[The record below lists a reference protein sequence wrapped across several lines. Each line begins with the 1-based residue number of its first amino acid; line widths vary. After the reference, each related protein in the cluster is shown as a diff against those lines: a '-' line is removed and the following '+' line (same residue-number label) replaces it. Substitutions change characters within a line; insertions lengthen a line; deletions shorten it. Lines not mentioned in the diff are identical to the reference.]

1 MLLVVLI
8 WAFHTCK
15 PEMVAEKVMS
25 MFQLVTEIGTGMIRV
40 TVKPPGQALETEA
53 TVEHDPGA
61 LVVTDATVV
70 GAAVDGGTV
79 FTVVGEGGF
88 VVTVTVVGRTV
99 VTGAAVE
106 GAAVFGAVA
115 EQTFTPLNK
124 TLVIAG
130 NALLEGYHTL
140 KPTVLKTVPAFWAPL

>member
-1 MLLVVLI
+1 
-8 WAFHTCK
+8 
-15 PEMVAEKVMS
+15 MVAEKVMS

-79 FTVVGEGGF
+79 FTVVGEAKHALKNDI
-88 VVTVTVVGRTV
+88 VVCFKLNIARPKTTVST
-99 VTGAAVE
+99 
-106 GAAVFGAVA
+106 
-115 EQTFTPLNK
+115 
-124 TLVIAG
+124 
-130 NALLEGYHTL
+130 YY
-140 KPTVLKTVPAFWAPL
+140 